1 MDLDEEEVLVGVL
14 AAVWALAFAAA
25 RRPGLMSDGVEEGNP
40 GAGITSMLQLRR
52 DLISRNHFI
61 RTRHPLPGLHLIHPG

>member
-40 GAGITSMLQLRR
+40 GAGITSITRPT
-52 DLISRNHFI
+52 ICPAI
-61 RTRHPLPGLHLIHPG
+61 RVKRPLPQIMIWAT